1 MIRGQ
6 ILAALLLLGIAA
18 KCQQALCGHAHS
30 YAHQTGP
37 VVGPAHPVTVGHAGY
52 GGYGHGHG
60 GHSVDYV
67 AYPKYEFEY
76 GVSDGHTGD
85 HHSQKEH
92 RDGDVV
98 TGEYSLKEAD
108 GSVRTVK
115 YHADKSGFHPV
126 VHHSHHGHGGRYS
139 TDGGYAGYAY
149 SNGGY

>member
-1 MIRGQ
+1 MARGQ
-6 ILAALLLLGIAA
+6 MLSALLVAVLAAG
-18 KCQQALCGHAHS
+18 CQRAMCGHAHS

-37 VVGPAHPVTVGHAGY
+37 VVGPAHPVTVEHSGHV
-52 GGYGHGHG
+52 GYGHGHG

-126 VHHSHHGHGGRYS
+126 VHHSHHGYGVSAGAAEVGPRP
-139 TDGGYAGYAY
+139 GYAHY
-149 SNGGY
+149 

>member
-1 MIRGQ
+1 MAGGAVRRARALLRPPISACRGPGASRRGRPWSRPWTWTWSQ
-6 ILAALLLLGIAA
+6 RRLRGECNSGPKQTPLRGGAAAL
-18 KCQQALCGHAHS
+18 KD
-30 YAHQTGP
+30 T
-37 VVGPAHPVTVGHAGY
+37 
-52 GGYGHGHG
+52 
-60 GHSVDYV
+60 

-126 VHHSHHGHGGRYS
+126 VHHSHHGVSGGA
-139 TDGGYAGYAY
+139 GGYEGDYGY
-149 SNGGY
+149 

>member
-6 ILAALLLLGIAA
+6 MAALLLAMMAA
-18 KCQQALCGHAHS
+18 TCQRAMCGHAHS

-37 VVGPAHPVTVGHAGY
+37 VVGPAHPVTVEHAGH
-52 GGYGHGHG
+52 GGHGHGHG

>member
-1 MIRGQ
+1 MAHSQ
-6 ILAALLLLGIAA
+6 MSAALVLVVVAA
-18 KCQQALCGHAHS
+18 VCQHSHSWHGHSH
-30 YAHQTGP
+30 AHQTAP
-37 VVGPAHPVTVGHAGY
+37 VVGPAHPVHIGGHA
-52 GGYGHGHG
+52 
-60 GHSVDYV
+60 VDYV

-126 VHHSHHGHGGRYS
+126 VHHSHHGHGDRHS
-139 TDGGYAGYAY
+139 TDAGYAGYAY
-149 SNGGY
+149 GNGVY

>member
-1 MIRGQ
+1 MSSR
-6 ILAALLLLGIAA
+6 IA
-18 KCQQALCGHAHS
+18 KR
-30 YAHQTGP
+30 Y
-37 VVGPAHPVTVGHAGY
+37 
-52 GGYGHGHG
+52 
-60 GHSVDYV
+60 

-126 VHHSHHGHGGRYS
+126 VHHSHHGHGGRHS
-139 TDGGYAGYAY
+139 TDAGYAGYAY

>member
-1 MIRGQ
+1 MLRSQ
-6 ILAALLLLGIAA
+6 MVFALLVLAAAA
-18 KCQQALCGHAHS
+18 RWQEVLCGGHAHS
-30 YAHQTGP
+30 YVHQSAP
-37 VVGPAHPVTVGHAGY
+37 VVGPGHPVEVDH
-52 GGYGHGHG
+52 GHGHG
-60 GHSVDYV
+60 HGHGHSVDYV

-126 VHHSHHGHGGRYS
+126 VHHSHHGGSAGA
-139 TDGGYAGYAY
+139 GGYEGDYGY
-149 SNGGY
+149 

>member
-1 MIRGQ
+1 MML
-6 ILAALLLLGIAA
+6 LAVAA
-18 KCQQALCGHAHS
+18 MCERAQAGGYAHS

-37 VVGPAHPVTVGHAGY
+37 VVGPAHAVTVGGY
-52 GGYGHGHG
+52 GGHSSYGGHGH

-126 VHHSHHGHGGRYS
+126 VHHSHHGYGGGAGAG
-139 TDGGYAGYAY
+139 DGGYGHGHDHGHGWYY
-149 SNGGY
+149 